1 MGISAHDVTTTFRSS
16 STAAT
21 AATCRTGGRLKRQDP
36 QRSGI
41 THGAEMSYLN
51 STVMTFVSLPTA
63 LNNRKPLI
71 AIVDDDEPVCRAVRR
86 LVRSVAMDAETF
98 NFRTTVSRSA

>member
-21 AATCRTGGRLKRQDP
+21 AATCRTGGRLKTYKTHRE
-36 QRSGI
+36 SGI

-51 STVMTFVSLPTA
+51 STVMTFVSLPTSPELELIKHRA
-63 LNNRKPLI
+63 PLRI
-71 AIVDDDEPVCRAVRR
+71 LR
-86 LVRSVAMDAETF
+86 
-98 NFRTTVSRSA
+98 